1 MNNTFIPLLQR
12 EWLQHRMGWLLLA
25 GVPVVLTLLALISGV
40 GTIKFDD
47 DTIANAGTAFPLFVA
62 LATMMG
68 TAAVVFGILWLS
80 SLFIATG
87 LARRDHADRSVE
99 FWLSVPVSHARSLGV
114 PLAVHTLLVPAAA
127 LFVSL
132 LGGYAIAAAAVTRLV
147 GFSELFNLPWPQL
160 VLASVVIAFRLL
172 GGLLLATLWLSPL
185 IMLTV
190 LMSAWFRRWGWVIMV
205 VVLGVGGAV
214 MDYLFGQQI
223 LSNLLGSIFQ
233 NAAQAFIT
241 GTGQEE
247 LAIRSS
253 GDVLEVLSNLPS
265 WAFSDWLVAVRKL
278 ASPLLVG
285 GVLFAVGCFYLLVQ
299 WRQRGA
305 SAAD

>member
-1 MNNTFIPLLQR
+1 MNNTFTPLLQR
-12 EWLQHRMGWLLLA
+12 EWLQHRVGWLLLA
-25 GVPVVLTLLALISGV
+25 GVPVVLVLLALITGV
-40 GTIKFDD
+40 GKIDFDA
-47 DTIANAGTAFPLFVA
+47 DTIEKAGTAFPLFVA

-68 TAAVVFGILWLS
+68 TAAVVFGILWIS
-80 SLFIATG
+80 SLYIASG

-147 GFSELFNLPWPQL
+147 GFSELFNLPWLQL
-160 VLASVVIAFRLL
+160 VVASLVIAFRLL

-190 LMSAWFRRWGWVIMV
+190 LMCAWFRRWGWVIMA

-214 MDYLFGQQI
+214 MDYLFGQPL

-247 LAIRSS
+247 LTIRSS
-253 GDVLEVLSNLPS
+253 GDVLEVLRNLPA
-265 WAFSDWLVAVRKL
+265 WAFSDWLVAVRRL
-278 ASPLLVG
+278 ASPVLVG
-285 GVLFAVGCFYLLVQ
+285 GVLLSAGCFYLLVL

-305 SAAD
+305 SATD

>member
-1 MNNTFIPLLQR
+1 MNNTFTPLLQR

-25 GVPVVLTLLALISGV
+25 GVPVVLVLLALISGV
-40 GTIKFDD
+40 GKIEFDA
-47 DTIANAGTAFPLFVA
+47 DTIEKAGTAFPLFVA
-62 LATMMG
+62 LATMVG
-68 TAAVVFGILWLS
+68 TAAVVFGILWIS
-80 SLFIATG
+80 SLYIASG
-87 LARRDHADRSVE
+87 LARRDHGDRSVE

-132 LGGYAIAAAAVTRLV
+132 LGGYAIAAAAVTRLM

-160 VLASVVIAFRLL
+160 VVASVVIALRLL

-190 LMSAWFRRWGWVIMV
+190 LLGAWFRRWGWVIMA

-214 MDYLFGQQI
+214 MDHLFGQPL

-247 LAIRSS
+247 LTIRSS
-253 GDVLEVLSNLPS
+253 GDVVEVLRNLPA
-265 WAFSDWLVAVRKL
+265 WAFSDWLVAVRRL
-278 ASPLLVG
+278 ASPVLVG
-285 GVLFAVGCFYLLVQ
+285 GVLMSAGCFYLLVL

-305 SAAD
+305 SATD